1 LRSSARPRYAHLP
14 RSRQDYW
21 AAKFATNRDRDARNL
36 AAVAAMGWDAAVVWE
51 CEAKDLNVLSPQ
63 LRAFLGPPGPE
74 SKNKPGPV
82 TLRDS

>member
-1 LRSSARPRYAHLP
+1 
-14 RSRQDYW
+14 
-21 AAKFATNRDRDARNL
+21 
-36 AAVAAMGWDAAVVWE
+36 MGWDAAVVWE